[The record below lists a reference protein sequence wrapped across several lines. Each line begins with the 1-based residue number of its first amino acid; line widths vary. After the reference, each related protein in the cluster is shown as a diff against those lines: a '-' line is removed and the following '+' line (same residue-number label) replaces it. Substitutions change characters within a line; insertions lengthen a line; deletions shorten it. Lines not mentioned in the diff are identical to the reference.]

1 MSATAVSPTPRRT
14 QAERSAST
22 RARLMDAT
30 TAVLVEKGYAGAT
43 IAEIETRA
51 GVSRGAR
58 LHHFP
63 SKAALLAAAVGHIYS
78 RETRKYAQAMDQMG
92 ESERDFRA
100 GYRLLWQTYSDPA
113 HAAVLEIYV
122 AARTD
127 PELRAALREI
137 SRGFESARQNA
148 NQLFPD
154 LATREARGLL
164 ECIQASML
172 GLSLRRMVHGDNV
185 GGDRALDQLE
195 RMVVQQFLDSSLD
208 PSKDPSQNRSEDL
221 AAKPREKEPRHE

>member
-1 MSATAVSPTPRRT
+1 MSATALSATPRRS

-22 RARLMDAT
+22 RALLMDAT

-43 IAEIETRA
+43 TAEIETRA

-63 SKAALLAAAVGHIYS
+63 TKAALMAAAVAHIYS
-78 RETRKYAQAMDQMG
+78 RETRNYARAMEQMG

-100 GYRLLWQTYSDPA
+100 GYRLLWQTYSEPA
-113 HAAVLEIYV
+113 HAAVLEIYL
-122 AARTD
+122 AARSD
-127 PELRAALREI
+127 SELRAALQEV
-137 SRGFESARQNA
+137 SRSLDSAREHA
-148 NQLFPD
+148 NELFPD

-172 GLSLRRMVHGDNV
+172 GLSLRRMVYGDSV
-185 GGDRALDQLE
+185 GGDKALDQLE
-195 RMVVQQFLDSSLD
+195 RMVVQQFLDSSQN
-208 PSKDPSQNRSEDL
+208 SSQNPAPKGRAEEAPD
-221 AAKPREKEPRHE
+221 E